1 MNTRLNIEQS
11 TITGTI
17 PAPPSKSYS
26 HRAIAIAALSKR
38 SEIAYPLLSA
48 DVKAT
53 ISASRSI
60 GADVSVSESG
70 DLLTISGVQR
80 PAVPGDVID
89 ILNSG
94 TTLRFFTAITSL
106 APGTSVLT
114 GDASIR
120 TRPNDPLLRALTD
133 LGADVFSTKGDGT
146 APIVV
151 RGPLKGGSTQ
161 ISGSISSQFI
171 SALLIACPLANED
184 STISV
189 EGELKSRPYVDVTLE
204 VLREAGIMIDERD
217 DSSGLRFVIKGNQT
231 FDLKRYTVPG
241 DFSSSSYL
249 LAAGALA
256 GDHVTVRNLYPS
268 AQGDCAIIRILEEMG
283 ADIVWNPKVGEV
295 KVTKSDLHGVT
306 VDVGRTPDLV
316 PTLAVLG
323 ACASGEMR
331 IVNASHV
338 RYKETDRLH
347 AMVVELAKMGANI
360 RETEDEL
367 VIRGGEL
374 KGASLHGWDDHRI
387 VMSLAVAG
395 LVAGGTEIDTAESVA
410 VSYPGFAQ
418 DMERLGARILVGPST
433 DT

>member
-38 SEIAYPLLSA
+38 SEIAYPLISA

-80 PAVPGDVID
+80 PSVPGDVID

-120 TRPNDPLLRALTD
+120 TRPNDPLLHALTD

-171 SALLIACPLANED
+171 SALLIACPLANKD

-283 ADIVWNPKVGEV
+283 ADIVWNPKAGEV

-338 RYKETDRLH
+338 RYKET
-347 AMVVELAKMGANI
+347 
-360 RETEDEL
+360 
-367 VIRGGEL
+367 
-374 KGASLHGWDDHRI
+374 
-387 VMSLAVAG
+387 
-395 LVAGGTEIDTAESVA
+395 
-410 VSYPGFAQ
+410 
-418 DMERLGARILVGPST
+418 
-433 DT
+433 

>member
-1 MNTRLNIEQS
+1 MNTRLNIDQS

-26 HRAIAIAALSKR
+26 HRAIAIAALSNR

-53 ISASRSI
+53 ISAARSI
-60 GADVSVSESG
+60 GADVGVSESG

-89 ILNSG
+89 VLNSG

-120 TRPNDPLLRALTD
+120 TRPNDPLLRALSD
-133 LGADVFSTKGDGT
+133 LGADAFSTRGDGT

-151 RGPLKGGSTQ
+151 RGPLKGGSTR

-204 VLREAGIMIDERD
+204 VLREAGIVIDERD
-217 DSSGLRFVIKGNQT
+217 DSGSLRFVIKGNQT
-231 FDLKRYTVPG
+231 FDLGRYTVPG

-249 LAAGALA
+249 LAAGALC

-268 AQGDCAIIRILEEMG
+268 AQGDSAIIRILEEMG
-283 ADIVWNPKVGEV
+283 ADIVWNQKTGEV
-295 KVTKSDLHGVT
+295 MVNRSDLHGVT

-347 AMVVELAKMGANI
+347 AMAVELAKMGADI

-367 VIRGGEL
+367 VIHGGEL
-374 KGASLHGWDDHRI
+374 RGASLHGWDDHRI

-410 VSYPGFAQ
+410 VSYPGFAR
-418 DMERLGARILVGPST
+418 DMGRLGAGVLIGQST

>member
-1 MNTRLNIEQS
+1 MNTHLSIDRS

-17 PAPPSKSYS
+17 AAPPSKSYS
-26 HRAIAIAALSKR
+26 HRAIVVASLSNE
-38 SEIAYPLLSA
+38 SEIACPLLSA

-60 GADVSVSESG
+60 GADVKVSEAG
-70 DLLTISGVQR
+70 DLLTIRGVPR
-80 PAVPGDVID
+80 PVVPDDVID
-89 ILNSG
+89 VLNSG

-120 TRPNDPLLRALTD
+120 TRPNGPLLHALRD

-151 RGPLKGGSTQ
+151 RGPLKGGSTR

-171 SALLIACPLANED
+171 SALLIACPLTNED
-184 STISV
+184 STIAI

-204 VLREAGIMIDERD
+204 VLREAGIVIDERD
-217 DSSGLRFVIKGNQT
+217 DSGGLRFVIEGNQR
-231 FDLKRYTVPG
+231 FDLRRYTVPG

-249 LAAGALA
+249 LAAGALS
-256 GDHVTVRNLYPS
+256 GDHVTIRNLYPS
-268 AQGDCAIIRILEEMG
+268 RQGDSAIIRILEEMG
-283 ADIVWNPKVGEV
+283 ADIVWNQEAGEV
-295 KVTKSDLHGVT
+295 TVNRSDLHGVT

-347 AMVVELAKMGANI
+347 AMAVELAKMGVDI
-360 RETEDEL
+360 VETEDEL
-367 VIRGGEL
+367 VIHGGAVH
-374 KGASLHGWDDHRI
+374 GASLHGWDDHRI
-387 VMSLAVAG
+387 VMALAVAG
-395 LVAGGTEIDTAESVA
+395 MVAGDTKIDTAESVA
-410 VSYPGFAQ
+410 VSYPGFVR
-418 DMERLGARILVGPST
+418 DMRRLGGEIR
-433 DT
+433 